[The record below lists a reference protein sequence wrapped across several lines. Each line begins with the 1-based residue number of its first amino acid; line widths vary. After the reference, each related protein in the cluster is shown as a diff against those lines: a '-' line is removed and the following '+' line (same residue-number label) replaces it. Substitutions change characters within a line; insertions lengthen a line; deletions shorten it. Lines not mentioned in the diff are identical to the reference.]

1 MIKKAKIIKVKG
13 PIQRHIAIAQAQNI
27 KVYDA
32 YVGSVLNALGFTE
45 ALVTD
50 ESQVSDFLPAF
61 GTKRSKANVTF
72 LAKSSRKLG
81 FEIQPEDY
89 IWQIARKLATVRLA
103 VDITERLFSEAPL
116 HLKKPQAVELSK
128 LTLEQLKVIA
138 RIKRFPIPK
147 RTRDRIVS
155 ALESEELVKR
165 MEKRG
170 RFANAILKAEQ
181 EGLYEALEHA
191 TGMLDLGD
199 EAENPP
205 KPSLELKKAMRLRET
220 LLAKHPKTVHPG
232 EVLKEEFLDPMGITV
247 YRLAKETG
255 LSRTQLGQIIK
266 GESGITAETARKI
279 GKFLKTG
286 PEFWMNLQ
294 ELYDIDVTREQ
305 TPADVYDAVHTA
317 GGSGHGKRVATG
329 KAILKKQLAAKRK
342 KWK

>member
-1 MIKKAKIIKVKG
+1 MVKRAKTIKVKG
-13 PIQRHIAIAQAQNI
+13 SIQKLISPAEFA
-27 KVYDA
+27 K
-32 YVGSVLNALGFTE
+32 ALGAEETNRKINTKQDPISLFI
-45 ALVTD
+45 LRQGLLNN
-50 ESQVSDFLPAF
+50 ES
-61 GTKRSKANVTF
+61 
-72 LAKSSRKLG
+72 
-81 FEIQPEDY
+81 
-89 IWQIARKLATVRLA
+89 VRLA
-103 VDITERLFSEAPL
+103 VDITERLFGEAPL
-116 HLKKPQAVELSK
+116 HLKRPQAVELSK
-128 LTLEQLKVIA
+128 LTLGQLQVIA

-147 RTRDRIVS
+147 RTRDKIVD

-165 MEKRG
+165 MEKRW
-170 RFANAILKAEQ
+170 RMASSVISAEK
-181 EGLYEALEHA
+181 EGLYEAAEHA
-191 TGMLDLGD
+191 TGMLDLSD

-220 LLAKHPKTVHPG
+220 LLAKHSKTVHPG
-232 EVLKEEFLDPMGITV
+232 EVLKEEFLNPMGIAV
-247 YRLAKETG
+247 YRIAKETG

-266 GESGITAETARKI
+266 EERGITAETARKI

>member
-1 MIKKAKIIKVKG
+1 MVKRAKTIKVKG
-13 PIQRHIAIAQAQNI
+13 PSQKLISPAEFAKALGAEETNI
-27 KVYDA
+27 KINTKQDPISLFILPP
-32 YVGSVLNALGFTE
+32 GLMNN
-45 ALVTD
+45 
-50 ESQVSDFLPAF
+50 ES
-61 GTKRSKANVTF
+61 
-72 LAKSSRKLG
+72 
-81 FEIQPEDY
+81 
-89 IWQIARKLATVRLA
+89 VRLA
-103 VDITERLFSEAPL
+103 VDITERLFGEAPL
-116 HLKKPQAVELSK
+116 HLKRPQAVELSK
-128 LTLEQLKVIA
+128 LTLGQLQVIA

-147 RTRDRIVS
+147 RTRDKIVS

-165 MEKRG
+165 MEKRW
-170 RFANAILKAEQ
+170 RMASSVISAEK
-181 EGLYEALEHA
+181 EGLYEAAEHA
-191 TGMLDLGD
+191 TGMLDLSD

-220 LLAKHPKTVHPG
+220 RLAKHSTTVHPG
-232 EVLKEEFLDPMGITV
+232 EVLKEEFLNPMGIAV
-247 YRLAKETG
+247 YRIAKETG

-266 GESGITAETARKI
+266 EERGITAETARKI